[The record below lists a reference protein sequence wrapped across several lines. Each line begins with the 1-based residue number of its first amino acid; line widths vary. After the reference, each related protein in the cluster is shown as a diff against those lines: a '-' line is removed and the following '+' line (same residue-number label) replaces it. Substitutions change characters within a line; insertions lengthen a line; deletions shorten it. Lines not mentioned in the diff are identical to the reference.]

1 MVFLS
6 NRKKEKHL
14 NTTYKFMSQCLLS
27 WEDSSLNIL
36 NIWDFLIQYNLTI
49 DEWKDDSFLLYM
61 SKDSN

>member
-1 MVFLS
+1 
-6 NRKKEKHL
+6 
-14 NTTYKFMSQCLLS
+14 MSQRLLS
-27 WEDSSLNIL
+27 WEDSNLNIL